1 MILPYVI
8 IVLIL
13 VCAYLEYQK
22 NINMNNKVVICIICI
37 LTFVL
42 CMGFVE
48 KFKNRE
54 EGFQGN
60 DDGDIYAGNDLESVE
75 NQEICEK
82 KERERSPDPKDD
94 KLPTYGNEIPFI
106 KLNSYKRDLLNKY
119 IKRKENGENV
129 CWKFEN
135 YIKCD
140 AIRNKSDEDKS
151 EDDMKDLD
159 TDGICTKTETDCI
172 EEKMI
177 ETYYASLE
185 KDSYDDIKKQ
195 ARNLSIKIKD
205 KDKETLIDEIKN
217 KKILKNILQE
227 LRLTDDDYAS
237 KLLKQTEEFI
247 TKSKSGL
254 CKNCGLEG
262 TTCDTLL
269 QIANGETTASEAV
282 AESNAVAEAVA
293 LEAQLNAQKEKL
305 DKEKEIAI
313 AKAVEKAEAE
323 KEELEQELADAQGEI
338 VNNSLNNNS
347 LGDIFNDENAA
358 ANNATAAAANNANA
372 AAAANNTTAAAAN
385 NANATATANNN
396 MQNNHNRRKQIYINP
411 MSSGHILDNYYS
423 SLDNKPP
430 GYSYLD
436 PRMWTV
442 PQKRPPVCHYNN
454 DLSAVPLYDTG
465 THINVLELT
474 PYGDIATSENAVKQT
489 NVGSIMPKFQYREF
503 NN

>member
-48 KFKNRE
+48 QFKNRE
-54 EGFQGN
+54 EGFQGS
-60 DDGDIYAGNDLESVE
+60 GDIYAGSDLESVE

-82 KERERSPDPKDD
+82 KERERSPDPEDD

-106 KLNSYKRDLLNKY
+106 KLNSYKRDLLKKY
-119 IKRKENGENV
+119 IERKKNGENV

-140 AIRNKSDEDKS
+140 AIKNKPDKDKT
-151 EDDMKDLD
+151 EDDIRDLD

-177 ETYYASLE
+177 ATYYESLE

-195 ARNLSIKIKD
+195 AMTLSIKIKD
-205 KDKETLIDEIKN
+205 KDKETLINEIKN

-269 QIANGETTASEAV
+269 QIANGEITASEAV
-282 AESNAVAEAVA
+282 AKSNAIAEANA
-293 LEAQLNAQKEKL
+293 LEAQLKAQKEKL
-305 DKEKEIAI
+305 DKEKKIEI
-313 AKAVEKAEAE
+313 AKAIEQAKAE
-323 KEELEQELADAQGEI
+323 KEKLEKELTEAQGEI
-338 VNNSLNNNS
+338 VNNSLTSNS
-347 LGDIFNDENAA
+347 IGDIFNSENAT
-358 ANNATAAAANNANA
+358 ANNATTVGNNA
-372 AAAANNTTAAAAN
+372 T
-385 NANATATANNN
+385 TATAATTGNNATSNTNSHNNNNN
-396 MQNNHNRRKQIYINP
+396 MQNNHTRRAQIYINP
-411 MSSGHILDNYYS
+411 MSSGHILDKYYS

-454 DLSAVPLYDTG
+454 ELSAVPLYDTG

-474 PYGDIATSENAVKQT
+474 PYGDIATSENAVKET